1 MPSEPPSYSSEADLR
16 SDADLFLLLQSGETD
31 LLGIL
36 YDRHA
41 ALVYGIAL
49 KLLGNTT
56 EAEDLTQDIF
66 LILTKKCSYNP
77 QRGTLRTYLAILT
90 RSRAIDRLRSRSRKN
105 KQLQNS
111 LNGNAKV
118 VSNIPLENITQLE
131 RSQSVQSA
139 LEQLS
144 PQEQEVLNMAYYQ
157 GMSQSKIA
165 QQLNIA
171 LGTVKSRSRRGLLK
185 LRQTLSDL
193 GGILKLCLVSLP
205 NASRCLFLVIF

>member
-1 MPSEPPSYSSEADLR
+1 MPSEPPNYSSEADATR
-16 SDADLFLLLQSGETD
+16 SDAELFLLLKKGQTD

-49 KLLGNTT
+49 KLLGNTS

-66 LILTKKCSYNP
+66 LLLTRHCAYDP

-90 RSRAIDRLRSRSRKN
+90 RSRALDRIRARNRKRDRLHRQLRDENATVLSESLLDNIDR
-105 KQLQNS
+105 
-111 LNGNAKV
+111 V
-118 VSNIPLENITQLE
+118 E
-131 RSQSVQSA
+131 RSAEVKSA

-144 PQEQEVLNMAYYQ
+144 TKEREVLKMAYYQ
-157 GMSQSKIA
+157 GLSQSEIA
-165 QQLNIA
+165 SQLNLA

-185 LRQTLSDL
+185 LRQALSNL
-193 GGILKLCLVSLP
+193 RRES
-205 NASRCLFLVIF
+205 